1 MIEQI
6 NELKEISESITYY
19 RYSNGYMVEL
29 DGRDQED
36 DYKTI
41 KLICS
46 TLDEVFSILRE
57 VDKLELR

>member
-6 NELKEISESITYY
+6 SELKEISESITYY

>member
-6 NELKEISESITYY
+6 NELKEISENITYY

>member
-19 RYSNGYMVEL
+19 RYNNGYMVEL